1 MKIRPYR
8 PADCGALM
16 QLFYHTVHAVCTRDY
31 TPAQLDAWAP
41 KDMDRAHWDAKFRD
55 GTTLVA
61 AGDDGSILG
70 FGTVREDG
78 YLNLLYV
85 HQDHQGKSVGN
96 ILCDFLEGLYPAE
109 RMSVHASETAK
120 PFFEARGYRLV
131 RKQQA
136 ERRGQSLTN
145 YLMEK
150 ELI

>member
-1 MKIRPYR
+1 
-8 PADCGALM
+8 
-16 QLFYHTVHAVCTRDY
+16 
-31 TPAQLDAWAP
+31 
-41 KDMDRAHWDAKFRD
+41 MDRAHWDAKFRD